1 MKFNKLMISVL
12 AILGLT
18 ASVAQARPHRHHG
31 PRVSFGFNLGR
42 PMAYRPV
49 YAAPC
54 CGGYCAP
61 VYAAP
66 VVYTPYVRPSLGVS
80 FGSGPVN
87 FGFGF

>member
-12 AILGLT
+12 AILGLA

-31 PRVSFGFNLGR
+31 PRVSFGFNFGR
-42 PMAYRPV
+42 PMAYR
-49 YAAPC
+49 
-54 CGGYCAP
+54 P

-80 FGSGPVN
+80 FGSGPVS
-87 FGFGF
+87 FGFGFLR